1 MIYIVV
7 SLFNLL
13 RTRKKCS
20 ITKILFLFLLF
31 SSLSAYLVG
40 RQPSLSVDVTIYVVF
55 TITLLSILFSSFKE
69 YSDVRGINTVD
80 IREDRLKSLE
90 RFVVILGF
98 TIFIVNVYI
107 LYNVIS
113 LLIVGNLTVQEHKN
127 EGAAAEIF
135 SMYVP
140 SIIISISNLLSPLGY
155 FFLTLHFYY
164 LIKNRIKKTALYFL
178 LSLLITLS
186 GLLALSRSSATQYV
200 MVYLVIF
207 VFISPLINSKIKKR
221 ITLMVC
227 LCMLVIGALF
237 FMISESRFSER
248 YTKQS
253 LNESILD
260 PYNQPLLFSILDYFS
275 QWQENGPII
284 MEMHKPEYCFLG
296 LYNSSGLA
304 VHIQKIIYGASEVN
318 DKRDN
323 TFHKILGY
331 QKSKFH
337 GNIARLIYDFG
348 FIGSFLFILFYA
360 YIIRKLQPNKGI
372 ISFRSIL
379 YLPVILPFCVVFFAG
394 NALSSLSL
402 NLAIIYTLVIDFL
415 LVRKKHGNY
424 CRNQYNKA

>member
-1 MIYIVV
+1 MIYLVV

-13 RTRKKCS
+13 RTRQRCS
-20 ITKILFLFLLF
+20 ITKILFFYLLF

-40 RQPSLSVDVTIYVVF
+40 RQPSFSVNVTIYVVY
-55 TITLLSILFSSFKE
+55 TVALLSILFNSFKE
-69 YSDVRGINTVD
+69 YSDIRGINTLE
-80 IREDRLKSLE
+80 IREDRLKFLE
-90 RFVVILGF
+90 KFVTILGF
-98 TIFIVNVYI
+98 AIFIVNVYI

-127 EGAAAEIF
+127 EGGAVELF

-140 SIIISISNLLSPLGY
+140 SYIISISNLLSPLGY
-155 FFLTLHFYY
+155 FYLTLHFYY
-164 LIKNRIKKTALYFL
+164 LIKSRIKKTALYFL

-200 MVYLVIF
+200 MVYLTIF
-207 VFISPLINSKIKKR
+207 VFISPLINKKIKKR

-227 LCMLVIGALF
+227 LFMLVIGVLF
-237 FMISESRFSER
+237 FMISDSRFSEN

-284 MEMHKPEYCFLG
+284 MEMYKPEYCFWG

-318 DKRDN
+318 NERDN
-323 TFHKILGY
+323 TFYRILGY

-348 FIGSFLFILFYA
+348 FIGSFLFILLYV
-360 YIIRKLQPNKGI
+360 YIIRKLQPKKGV
-372 ISFRSIL
+372 ISFRTIL

-394 NALSSLSL
+394 NAFSSLSL

-415 LVRKKHGNY
+415 IIRKKRGIIVV
-424 CRNQYNKA
+424 YNKA